1 MRSQARTISTFLVAA
16 ILELGCQNKHPNFIP
31 PPAPQ
36 PQTTAAPGPAELPQP
51 PDVQV
56 EPNQPAAALPAPSPE
71 IPPPPAPS
79 SPQPRSRRT
88 TPQDTRTQAPAE
100 IAQPAQ
106 PAEPARLGTLTT
118 PEQERS
124 LNAQVDQALN
134 NAEANLRSLQNR
146 SLTKEQE
153 NARVQ
158 VESFMRQAKERRA
171 SDLSGARSLAQRAEI
186 LARDLAASLR

>member
-1 MRSQARTISTFLVAA
+1 MRPHAPTVSTFLVAA
-16 ILELGCQNKHPNFIP
+16 ILELGCHNKHPNFIP

-36 PQTTAAPGPAELPQP
+36 TTAPPAPAELPQP

-56 EPNQPAAALPAPSPE
+56 EPNQPAATLPAPSPE
-71 IPPPPAPS
+71 IPPPPAAS

-88 TPQDTRTQAPAE
+88 APSDTRTQPAAD
-100 IAQPAQ
+100 ISQPAQ

-118 PEQERS
+118 PEQERL

-134 NAEANLRSLQNR
+134 NAEANLRGLQNR

-153 NARVQ
+153 NALAQ

-171 SDLSGARSLAQRAEI
+171 SDLPGARSLAQRAEI